1 MGDRGEMHQNRWDL
15 GIDRQGVALLLM
27 AAVLALAL
35 IGSILW
41 VELR

>member
-1 MGDRGEMHQNRWDL
+1 MNQNRWDL
-15 GIDRQGVALLLM
+15 GIDRQRIVLLLM

-35 IGSILW
+35 IGSVLW